1 MAGCL
6 ETVDESENTDD
17 SSDMI
22 NEDGNM
28 TNNTDNNTD
37 NNTGN
42 NTDNNMDNNTDN
54 NMDNNTDNNM
64 DNNTDNNMDNN
75 TDNNMDNNT
84 DNNTNDNS
92 TQPCNYSDADDNA
105 VDLPNGACCSS
116 GGQCASYNCNYSTWT
131 CEAWDSDG
139 DGMPDYWEDQYGLD
153 RDNASDSLYDPDND
167 GLNNLQE
174 SQNGTNPNVSDTDG
188 DGIDDSMD
196 PDPNYPN
203 IIDADGDGWSD
214 EDEITCDTDPNDP
227 SSAPVDANGDG
238 LCDAFNYLTAGTDE
252 TTYVAWVDDA
262 TMVDTTLTTENLTAN
277 ITYTLTWYLNKSID
291 GDDTPDI
298 NIDEGEFTI
307 TNSNGQQNTEQF
319 LIHGP
324 TVFGLTE
331 GWHCVH
337 ADLNYAH
344 NGAIITIES
353 DDACFDVISPQ
364 DADQDGY
371 NSTTDCDDNNP
382 DINPGQED
390 VWNNIDDNCNYVI
403 DEYQTRLGN
412 ASLELDWN
420 TVGWYVR
427 NGNPDYLGHEIDWLP
442 GGHRAYRFL
451 ASQDQVFDWGSA
463 SAINNF
469 MNASN
474 VETTL
479 SDLGMDE
486 SNLTISM
493 TTMDLG
499 TDTEGLEWSYDD
511 STKIE
516 TRHYS
521 GGMFIILLDG
531 VPILESSVG
540 FTEYLNYS
548 EYFSGT
554 TANPQVTMNGT
565 SDVAQV
571 VNLCDGGNC
580 DANQSRMA
588 GAFCEDFNG
597 LISFTFISQEA
608 IVQTEYEETRA
619 EAIQLGVVTS
629 ITDLLV
635 NGEEWVG
642 AQFSE
647 FTARASSED

>member
-1 MAGCL
+1 MKTKIQSVLCLLLMLFSAMAGCL

-22 NEDGNM
+22 NDDGNM

-227 SSAPVDANGDG
+227 SSAPADANGDG

-262 TMVDTTLTTENLTAN
+262 TMVDTTFTIENLTLS

-298 NIDEGEFTI
+298 NICLLYT
-307 TNSNGQQNTEQF
+307 
-319 LIHGP
+319 
-324 TVFGLTE
+324 
-331 GWHCVH
+331 
-337 ADLNYAH
+337 
-344 NGAIITIES
+344 
-353 DDACFDVISPQ
+353 SPSPR
-364 DADQDGY
+364 D
-371 NSTTDCDDNNP
+371 
-382 DINPGQED
+382 
-390 VWNNIDDNCNYVI
+390 
-403 DEYQTRLGN
+403 
-412 ASLELDWN
+412 
-420 TVGWYVR
+420 
-427 NGNPDYLGHEIDWLP
+427 
-442 GGHRAYRFL
+442 
-451 ASQDQVFDWGSA
+451 
-463 SAINNF
+463 
-469 MNASN
+469 
-474 VETTL
+474 
-479 SDLGMDE
+479 
-486 SNLTISM
+486 
-493 TTMDLG
+493 
-499 TDTEGLEWSYDD
+499 
-511 STKIE
+511 
-516 TRHYS
+516 
-521 GGMFIILLDG
+521 
-531 VPILESSVG
+531 
-540 FTEYLNYS
+540 
-548 EYFSGT
+548 
-554 TANPQVTMNGT
+554 
-565 SDVAQV
+565 
-571 VNLCDGGNC
+571 
-580 DANQSRMA
+580 
-588 GAFCEDFNG
+588 
-597 LISFTFISQEA
+597 
-608 IVQTEYEETRA
+608 
-619 EAIQLGVVTS
+619 
-629 ITDLLV
+629 
-635 NGEEWVG
+635 
-642 AQFSE
+642 
-647 FTARASSED
+647 